1 MRDLELLPELP
12 EGDLRARV
20 AELRGVEID
29 GSRAVDLAEPRLQ
42 RREAERDVLD
52 AVVRDRLHGLFE
64 DLARFGGAVVRLDL
78 LDVEKEDLVGL
89 AGRDG
94 AGGAVEDVHAVPHH
108 AVLLLHLRVEQVE
121 LLAGLRGH
129 GFETLRDE
137 DERERRDFLE
147 DVARAL
153 DLGVFVAENEPVE
166 VLQPDLAAVRV
177 GEGVEAFLVDAEGFF
192 VAVVLLEIG
201 CVVQNVLRS
210 ERRGERGVLEA

>member
-64 DLARFGGAVVRLDL
+64 DFARFGGAVVRLDL

-89 AGRDG
+89 AGRHG

-121 LLAGLRGH
+121 LLAGLRGN

-137 DERERRDFLE
+137 KEGRDKDFLE
-147 DVARAL
+147 DVAGSL
-153 DLGVFVAENEPVE
+153 DLGVLVAENESVE

-192 VAVVLLEIG
+192 VAVVLLQIG
-201 CVVQNVLRS
+201 GVVQNVLRS
-210 ERRGERGVLEA
+210 ERRRERGVLEA